1 MTEPM
6 EFCFSATFS
15 APEELVP
22 LARAGDDHG
31 WSTLSLSDHLINPVE
46 TRSTY
51 PYTKD
56 GSRRWEMGT
65 PWPDPWVTIGHLAA
79 VTRRLRFLTTVY
91 ILPARTPVHVAK
103 QVGTAAV
110 LSGNRVDLGIGMGW
124 MEEEFDAMGTP
135 FAKRGRRAD
144 EMLEVLHKLWTGEV
158 VEHHGEFFDVP
169 PLEMLPA
176 PSQPVPVH
184 VGGTSEAALRRAAR
198 NDGWIHGGGDLE
210 ALPGLIARLHELR
223 TDAGRA
229 SDPFEIHVISMDAYS
244 VEGVRRLEEL
254 GVTDVVV
261 GFRWTYDR
269 AQDAE
274 PLRTKVDNLQR
285 YADTVIAATHP

>member
-1 MTEPM
+1 MGDHL

-22 LARAGDDHG
+22 LARAGDAAG
-31 WSTLSLSDHLINPVE
+31 WSTLTVSDHLVNPVE

-51 PYTKD
+51 PYTSD

-65 PWPDPWVTIGHLAA
+65 PWPDPWITIGHLAA
-79 VTRRLRFLTTVY
+79 VTTRLRFLTTVY

-110 LSGNRVDLGIGMGW
+110 LSGNRVGLGIGMGW
-124 MEEEFDAMGTP
+124 MEEEFDAMGTD
-135 FAKRGRRAD
+135 FRRRGKRAD
-144 EMLEVLHKLWTGEV
+144 EMLEVLAKLWTGEV

-176 PSQPVPVH
+176 PSERVPVY

-198 NDGWIHGGGDLE
+198 HDGWVSDLHTVDELAAIRKQIEGYRQEYDRTHVPFAMFGSAKDAWDLDGYRRVAAAGVTHLVTMPWYFYAGAEADLAGKVHGIERFAEDI
-210 ALPGLIARLHELR
+210 IAR
-223 TDAGRA
+223 
-229 SDPFEIHVISMDAYS
+229 
-244 VEGVRRLEEL
+244 
-254 GVTDVVV
+254 
-261 GFRWTYDR
+261 W
-269 AQDAE
+269 
-274 PLRTKVDNLQR
+274 
-285 YADTVIAATHP
+285 

>member
-1 MTEPM
+1 M

-22 LARAGDDHG
+22 LARAGDEHG

-79 VTRRLRFLTTVY
+79 VTQRLRFLTTVY

-135 FAKRGRRAD
+135 FAKRGKRAD
-144 EMLEVLHKLWTGEV
+144 EMLEVLRKLWTGEV

-176 PSQPVPVH
+176 PSVPVPVH

-198 NDGWIHGGGDLE
+198 NDGWVSDLHTIAELADIRQQIERYRQDYDRTHVPFSMFGSARDAWDLDGYRRVAE
-210 ALPGLIARLHELR
+210 A
-223 TDAGRA
+223 
-229 SDPFEIHVISMDAYS
+229 
-244 VEGVRRLEEL
+244 
-254 GVTDVVV
+254 GVTHLVTMPWYFYA
-261 GFRWTYDR
+261 G
-269 AQDAE
+269 ADAD
-274 PLRTKVDNLQR
+274 LQGKVDGIKRFADDVIQR
-285 YADTVIAATHP
+285 W

>member
-1 MTEPM
+1 M

-22 LARAGDDHG
+22 LARAGDEHG

-56 GSRRWEMGT
+56 GSRRWKMGT
-65 PWPDPWVTIGHLAA
+65 PWPDPWITIGHLAA
-79 VTRRLRFLTTVY
+79 VTQRLRFLTTVY

-135 FAKRGRRAD
+135 FARRGKRAD
-144 EMLEVLHKLWTGEV
+144 EMLDVLRKLWTGEV

-176 PSQPVPVH
+176 PTEPVPVY
-184 VGGTSEAALRRAAR
+184 VGGVSEAALRRAAR
-198 NDGWIHGGGDLE
+198 NDGWVSDLHT
-210 ALPGLIARLHELR
+210 I
-223 TDAGRA
+223 
-229 SDPFEIHVISMDAYS
+229 
-244 VEGVRRLEEL
+244 EEL
-254 GVTDVVV
+254 AAIRQQIERYREEYDRTHVPFSLFGSAKDAWDLDGYRRVAEAGVTHLVTMPWYFYA
-261 GFRWTYDR
+261 G
-269 AQDAE
+269 ADA
-274 PLRTKVDNLQR
+274 DLQGKLDGIKR
-285 YADTVIAATHP
+285 FADDVIANW

>member
-1 MTEPM
+1 M

-15 APEELVP
+15 QPDELVP
-22 LARAGDDHG
+22 LARAGDEHG
-31 WSTLSLSDHLINPVE
+31 WSTLSVSDHLINPVE

-56 GSRRWEMGT
+56 GTRRWEMGT
-65 PWPDPWVTIGHLAA
+65 PWPDPWITIGHLSA
-79 VTRRLRFLTTVY
+79 VTERLRFLTTVY

-124 MEEEFDAMGTP
+124 MEEEFDAMGVP
-135 FAKRGRRAD
+135 FAKRGKRAD
-144 EMLEVLHKLWTGEV
+144 EMLEVLRKLWTGEV

-176 PSQPVPVH
+176 PTKPVPVH

-198 NDGWIHGGGDLE
+198 NDGWVSDLHTIEELAAIRAQIERYREEYDRTHVPFSMFGSARDAWDIDGYRRVHE
-210 ALPGLIARLHELR
+210 AGVTHLVTMPWYFYAGADADLAGKVDGIKRFADDIIAR
-223 TDAGRA
+223 
-229 SDPFEIHVISMDAYS
+229 
-244 VEGVRRLEEL
+244 
-254 GVTDVVV
+254 
-261 GFRWTYDR
+261 W
-269 AQDAE
+269 
-274 PLRTKVDNLQR
+274 
-285 YADTVIAATHP
+285 